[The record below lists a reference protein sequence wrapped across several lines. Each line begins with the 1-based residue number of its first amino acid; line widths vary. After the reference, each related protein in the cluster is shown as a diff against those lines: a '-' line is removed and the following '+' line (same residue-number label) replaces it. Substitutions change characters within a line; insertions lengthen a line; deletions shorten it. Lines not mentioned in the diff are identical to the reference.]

1 MGFIMQLRNN
11 QESVNEIDRVVYEYY
26 KKNGNRDIRH
36 FLWSENKE
44 WGVLY
49 SHFLLERRHVL
60 KLSVGSDHGAYRVG
74 IELGIGPHYFGPAD
88 FWSYE
93 NYKRFEIEASTDSI
107 IFNLQLMDEFFGYT
121 QYLLRYD

>member
-1 MGFIMQLRNN
+1 MQLKNDRDGII
-11 QESVNEIDRVVYEYY
+11 EVDRVVHEYY

-44 WGVLY
+44 WNVLY
-49 SHFLLERRHVL
+49 SHFLLERRHIF
-60 KLSVGSDHGAYRVG
+60 KLSVGSDRGSCRVG

-93 NYKRFEIEASTDSI
+93 NYKRFETQASTDSI
-107 IFNLQLMDEFFGYT
+107 IFNLRLMDEFFGYT
-121 QYLLRYD
+121 QNLR